1 MKHIILLIAVLI
13 FCSNSFA
20 TSLTVS
26 GVVSGSWTADT
37 ILVEGDLIVPSLGK
51 LVISPGTI
59 VLFQSYF
66 RFDIKGSIS
75 ANGIAGDTIIFTIC
89 DTSNFNNQTHG
100 RGGWS
105 GIRFRQL
112 GVIEDSSLF
121 SFCRFEFSKATE
133 DSTNCFGGAILAYS
147 FDKLRIS
154 NCLFFHNYSYYNGG
168 AIYLDN
174 SDARV
179 EKCVFISNYS
189 GNTGITYG
197 YGGGICARNSFPVI
211 VKNEFYNNSSTGI
224 GGAASFDNSDP
235 KFENNIM
242 QYNHSA
248 LGGALGVLRS
258 SPTHTFSNNLISN
271 NEAQFFG
278 GGICCIRSFPVFSN
292 LTVTNNETIYGGGF
306 YCNDSATPSIY
317 NSVIWGNTGF
327 GPSVYIWD
335 VYSAPSFYYCNIEGD
350 TTAFEGS
357 GAHLGFQ
364 GHYLNNL
371 NEDPGFIGNGIF
383 PFQLI
388 ASSPCIDAGT
398 IDAGFLN
405 LPPIDL
411 AGAQRIFNN
420 CIDMGAYEYN
430 NTASIQSHQEIP
442 ETLIIYPNPFN
453 SSTTMALIGH
463 TDKARV
469 VITNIGGRIIKCLSI
484 NLNDA
489 LVRWDGCDD
498 QGKEVPKGIYFVM
511 VKTTEK
517 YYSGKVIKI

>member
-1 MKHIILLIAVLI
+1 MKHTILLIALLI
-13 FCSNSFA
+13 LCSNSFA
-20 TSLTVS
+20 TSVTVS
-26 GVVSGSWTADT
+26 GTVSGSWTADT
-37 ILVEGDLIVPSLGK
+37 ILVEGDLIVPSLGQ

-59 VLFQSYF
+59 VMFQSYF
-66 RFDIKGSIS
+66 RMDVKGSVW
-75 ANGIAGDTIIFTIC
+75 AKGIPGDTILFTIR
-89 DTSNFNNQTHG
+89 DTTNFNNQPHG

-112 GVIEDSSLF
+112 ADTEDSSLF
-121 SFCRFEFSKATE
+121 AYCRFEFSKATE
-133 DSTNCFGGAILAYS
+133 DSTNGYGGAILAYG

-154 NCLFFHNYSYYNGG
+154 NCLFFHNYSHYSGG

-174 SDARV
+174 SDAIV
-179 EKCVFISNYS
+179 EKCVFVRNYS
-189 GNTGITYG
+189 GNTGIIYG
-197 YGGGICARNSFPVI
+197 YGGGICAMNSSPAI
-211 VKNEFYNNSSTGI
+211 IQSEFYDNSSTGI
-224 GGAASFDNSDP
+224 GGAVSFDNSDP
-235 KFENNIM
+235 IFENNIM
-242 QYNHSA
+242 QHNHSA

-258 SPTHTFSNNLISN
+258 SPAHTFSNNLIAN

-292 LTVTNNETIYGGGF
+292 LTITGNATMYGGGF
-306 YCNDSATPSIY
+306 YCNDSAAPLMY
-317 NSVIWGNTGF
+317 NSVIWGNTGL

-350 TTAFEGS
+350 TTAFGGS

-364 GHYLNNL
+364 GQYLNNL
-371 NEDPGFIGNGIF
+371 NENPDFLESGIF

-398 IDAGFLN
+398 LDAGFLS
-405 LPPIDL
+405 LPSLDL
-411 AGAQRIFNN
+411 AGNQRIVNN

-430 NTASIQSHQEIP
+430 SSASIQPHKEIP
-442 ETLIIYPNPFN
+442 QTFIIYPNPFKL
-453 SSTTMALIGH
+453 STTMVLLGH
-463 TDKARV
+463 TDEARV
-469 VITNIGGRIIKCLSI
+469 VITNIGGRIIKCLNI
-484 NLNDA
+484 NLNDT